1 MYDVSWCC
9 WLVRKR
15 QYSTSVFLQTW
26 MDSQEFCGFVCVCG
40 YTTRSLY
47 TLVNIHSSERQ
58 HDLWLESVLELQY
71 PLHSS
76 HNDCVSNPKPWV
88 KQYSFHTPYMTSKPA
103 TRMQAMN
110 TTIIQSR
117 NLIWSSLPPPS
128 HLSTVSFLCAGQ
140 RPITNIKV
148 LNIKS
153 HWPKYTSEVYHGLM
167 EGSGRK
173 RKGRVKEYDPSEEG
187 VKRNQTQ

>member
-58 HDLWLESVLELQY
+58 HDLWLESVQELQY

-110 TTIIQSR
+110 QLLKLFL
-117 NLIWSSLPPPS
+117 NPEQKF
-128 HLSTVSFLCAGQ
+128 HLKFTASTVTPLDCQLPLC
-140 RPITNIKV
+140 RTETNNKHQS
-148 LNIKS
+148 LE
-153 HWPKYTSEVYHGLM
+153 Y
-167 EGSGRK
+167 
-173 RKGRVKEYDPSEEG
+173 KEPL
-187 VKRNQTQ
+187 T